1 MSKRI
6 VWPPLIMMALLISMT
21 SRAQIISVQ
30 GTGTVEIE
38 AEFATLAAS
47 VIVDAQTAAL
57 AQTAA
62 DTKMAALLTAIGALP
77 RDEQSIDAGRLRIQP
92 QYRWNSTTNQQ
103 EFQGYR
109 ATRDLSFKLLE
120 LTALGEALQT
130 LSSAGASSVAPPQF
144 GSSQTEAARNQALTI
159 AFDHAKADALALAN
173 AADTTLGAPE
183 TISTGSR
190 PMPQLRAQTRGGMMA
205 MEADRA
211 PPRYEPGQLFI
222 SATVSVTFQ
231 SHDESMP

>member
-1 MSKRI
+1 
-6 VWPPLIMMALLISMT
+6 MMALLISMT

-30 GTGTVEIE
+30 GTGTVEID

-57 AQTAA
+57 AQTGA
-62 DTKMAALLTAIGALP
+62 DTKMAALLTAIDALP

-103 EFQGYR
+103 EFQGYQ

-159 AFDHAKADALALAN
+159 AFDHAKADALALAK

-190 PMPQLRAQTRGGMMA
+190 PITPQLRAQTRGGMLA

-211 PPRYEPGQLFI
+211 PPRYEPGQLSI
-222 SATVSVTFQ
+222 SATVSVMFQ
-231 SHDESMP
+231 THNGSMP

>member
-231 SHDESMP
+231 SHDKSMP

>member
-6 VWPPLIMMALLISMT
+6 VWPPLIMMALLISIT

-30 GTGTVEIE
+30 GIGTVEIE

-62 DTKMAALLTAIGALP
+62 DTKMAALLTAISALP

-103 EFQGYR
+103 EFQGYQ

-144 GSSQTEAARNQALTI
+144 GSSQTEAARSQALTI

-183 TISTGSR
+183 TIATGSR

-211 PPRYEPGQLFI
+211 PPRYEPGQLSI

-231 SHDESMP
+231 SHDESTP

>member
-1 MSKRI
+1 MRNRI
-6 VWPPLIMMALLISMT
+6 LWTPLITMALLIPIT
-21 SRAQIISVQ
+21 SQAQLISVQ

-62 DTKMAALLTAIGALP
+62 DKKMAALLTAIAALP
-77 RDEQSIDAGRLRIQP
+77 RDEQSIEAGQLRIQP
-92 QYRWNSTTNQQ
+92 QYRWNSATNQQ
-103 EFQGYR
+103 EFQGYQ
-109 ATRDLSFKLLE
+109 ATRELSFKLLE
-120 LTALGEALQT
+120 LTMLGEALQT
-130 LSSAGASSVAPPQF
+130 LSSAGASSAPPQF

-159 AFDHAKADALALAN
+159 AFDHAKADALALAK

-190 PMPQLRAQTRGGMMA
+190 PITPQLRAQTRGGMLA

-211 PPRYEPGQLFI
+211 PPRYEPGQLSI
-222 SATVSVTFQ
+222 SATVSVMFQ
-231 SHDESMP
+231 THNGSMP

>member
-57 AQTAA
+57 AQTGA

-103 EFQGYR
+103 EFQGYQ

-144 GSSQTEAARNQALTI
+144 GSSQTEAARNRALTI

-211 PPRYEPGQLFI
+211 PPRYEPGQLSI
-222 SATVSVTFQ
+222 SATVSVTFRT
-231 SHDESMP
+231 HDESTP